1 MKKVLLFLFSCV
13 LLSFNTSSSDFK
25 IALCLI
31 ESNSKLGVVGSTNV
45 NTFNCDLNFED
56 INSKIKAFYQKDGNK
71 IKFQDAYL
79 KLSNEC
85 FDCGSR
91 LMNKDFLEMLDTKNH
106 PYIILDL
113 KEIAKNPKRP
123 EEVIALVNISM
134 AGHSNFYSIWL
145 TTQQSNNLKAS
156 GCLSLKL
163 SDFDLEPPKKVM
175 GLVVVEDAID
185 INLDLNIK
193 TLN

>member
-1 MKKVLLFLFSCV
+1 M
-13 LLSFNTSSSDFK
+13 
-25 IALCLI
+25 ALCLI
-31 ESNSKLGVVGSTNV
+31 ENSSKLGVVGSTNV
-45 NTFNCDLNFED
+45 NSFNCDLNFSD
-56 INSKIKAFYQKDGNK
+56 INSKVKAFYQKEGNK

-91 LMNKDFLEMLDTKNH
+91 LMNKDFLEMLNTKNH

-113 KEIAKNPKRP
+113 KEIAKNPKKP
-123 EEVIALVNISM
+123 EEVIALVNINL
-134 AGHSNFYSIWL
+134 AGRSKFYSIWL
-145 TTQQSNNLKAS
+145 TTEENANLKAS

-163 SDFDLEPPKKVM
+163 SDFNLEPPKKVM
-175 GLVVVEDAID
+175 GLVVVDDAIE